1 MDRPSWYEIKNQ
13 DGDGEADLFIFNE
26 IGYGGVTAEAFM
38 TDLRRITAEKIN
50 LHLNSP
56 GGDVFDGIAIH
67 NALKEHPAFVN
78 VVVDALA
85 ASIASVIAMAGNKII
100 MARHSSMM
108 IHEAHGMAMGDA
120 ETMLTMATRLNTWS
134 DQIANIYQERVPGSK
149 TSTWRNRM
157 KAETWYTEKEA
168 VAAGLAD
175 EVGAKAT
182 AQNSFDLSA
191 YHNVPAALTNPYP
204 NEHACRLVEPEKF
217 EPNSFRRTSREHE
230 GKTYDIIAGHLKGE
244 TTMTEQAYRYPKDEW
259 SESEARKHCTDHK
272 GISFEP
278 AASAIFEP
286 CEKEEFDHSAALR
299 EAASI
304 EITEVI
310 T

>member
-1 MDRPSWYEIKNQ
+1 MDRPSWYKIENL
-13 DGDGEADLFIFNE
+13 DDEATDLFIFNE
-26 IGYGGVTAEAFM
+26 IGFGGVSAAAFA
-38 TDLRRITAEKIN
+38 TDLRAVTATKIN

-56 GGDVFDGIAIH
+56 GGDVYQGIGIY
-67 NALKEHPAFVN
+67 NALREHPAN
-78 VVVDALA
+78 VTVHIDALA
-85 ASIASVIAMAGNKII
+85 ASIAAVIAMAGDKII
-100 MARHSSMM
+100 MARHSAMM
-108 IHEAHGMAMGDA
+108 IHEAHGI
-120 ETMLTMATRLNTWS
+120 MLGTSDDMLREADRLDKTS
-134 DQIANIYQERVPGSK
+134 DQIAGIFQERVPGSK
-149 TSTWRNRM
+149 TATWRNRM

-191 YHNVPAALTNPYP
+191 YHNVPETIRNPYP
-204 NEHACRLVEPEKF
+204 NEHACRLVEPGKF

-244 TTMTEQAYRYPKDEW
+244 STMTEQAYRYPKDEW

-286 CEKEEFDHSAALR
+286 CKEEEFDRSAALR